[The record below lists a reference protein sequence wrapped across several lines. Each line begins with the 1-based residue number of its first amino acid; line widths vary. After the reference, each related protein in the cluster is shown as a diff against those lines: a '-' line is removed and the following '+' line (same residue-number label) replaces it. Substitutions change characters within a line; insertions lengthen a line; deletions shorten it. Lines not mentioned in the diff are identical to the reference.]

1 MESKKFEDLYGVLN
15 ADFGSS
21 KQDILKNYTN
31 NIKYYR
37 NIILKGNHLDEEER
51 WNVKLLKIAKFVL
64 SSDILR
70 KKYDISQ
77 IIIDSDES
85 QYGAQPVEHSGDH
98 SYEHSIIQPVKQHTE
113 QSNQYTAN
121 KYTEINK
128 FDIPLRKDKP
138 INLKEIGDR
147 QFERFDHNNFDLSKD
162 RELRGSIGGI

>member
-1 MESKKFEDLYGVLN
+1 MESKNFEDLYKVLN
-15 ADFGSS
+15 VDFGSS
-21 KQDILKNYTN
+21 KKDILKNYKD
-31 NIKYYR
+31 NIKYYQEK
-37 NIILKGNHLDEEER
+37 ILNGTHLDEEER

-64 SSDILR
+64 SSDALR

-85 QYGAQPVEHSGDH
+85 PTDKQKLEHDVNST
-98 SYEHSIIQPVKQHTE
+98 KQD

-147 QFERFDHNNFDLSKD
+147 QFERYDHKNFDLSKD